1 MAKKFS
7 LWDKKLKEF
16 KKRKQVKDK
25 HYSSF
30 WWDSD
35 WSDDNSSRFSGLGD
49 AKSNAGDMVKL
60 IKLTNY
66 QRAIGNF
73 VKIVTKQDI
82 PVIFGGDTSKTNG
95 KKVII
100 SSDISDKNFD
110 VAVGLAL
117 HEGAHVK
124 LTDFQALP
132 KFLESNAVPTIHWK
146 FFKGL
151 VNVLEDRRIDNYI
164 FKSSPGYKAYYHKMY
179 SHYFESDVIA
189 KGLLSK
195 SLRDAS
201 NISHYDFHLTN
212 MTNPAFDRNALPGLS
227 KVVSLI
233 DLRNIGRLQ
242 STSQVISLAYD
253 VYSIIADEVKKA
265 QSDKT
270 NALPDSGGN
279 DDMTK
284 SGNGSTD
291 ASTSDQYKV
300 SDKQNQKGSGDGD
313 DGDEQ
318 TEVGDEQTEVDGDS
332 SEMGGSELP
341 ELSTSEL
348 ESVMK
353 AFEEQRK
360 FADGDVKKK
369 ATTSKLQ
376 KQLEQV
382 SQMGLDVQVVGD
394 GKNSFKTIIYDVS
407 RKGYF
412 RNMLSAVRDFDST
425 QDPAARQKIVDYV
438 NETLKTSI
446 VYNKHIHNLSSSV
459 DVPYFMRGKY
469 KAEVLRG
476 FELGSLLGR
485 KLMVRNEERSLVYNR
500 LVSGHIDHK
509 RLSHA
514 GYGVETVFKQ
524 IHIDRYKQACLHIS
538 LDQSSSMHGSKWRE
552 TVQMTSAIVK
562 AATYVQNLRVQV
574 SLRTTTG
581 NRGNSKDT
589 PVLIWL
595 YDSKINDLKHFLDT
609 MPAMEPSA
617 TTPEGLCFDALQR
630 QNMLMPSSSE
640 CTSYFLNISDGY
652 PGMGGWGGSQAI
664 DYTRKMVQKMRNDLG
679 INILSFYV
687 DEGFNK
693 TTEPSDL
700 FKQMYGKDS
709 RKVSANNVT
718 QIARELN
725 AKFLSEGKYT
735 A

>member
-16 KKRKQVKDK
+16 KKKKQVKDK

-35 WSDDNSSRFSGLGD
+35 WSEDSKSRFNGLGD
-49 AKSNAGDMVKL
+49 VKSNAGDMVKL

-82 PVIFGGDTSKTNG
+82 PVIFGGDQSKTNG

-117 HEGAHVK
+117 HEGAHIK
-124 LTDFQALP
+124 LTDFEALP
-132 KFLESNAVPTIHWK
+132 KYLQSNAIPIEHWK

-151 VNVLEDRRIDNYI
+151 VNILEDRRIDDYI

-179 SHYFESDVIA
+179 SHYFESENIA
-189 KGLLSK
+189 KGLMSK
-195 SLRDAS
+195 SLRDPS
-201 NISHYDFHLTN
+201 NMSHYDFHLTN
-212 MTNPAFDRNALPGLS
+212 MTNPVFDRNALPGLS
-227 KVVSLI
+227 KIVSTI
-233 DLRNIGRLQ
+233 DLRNISRLD
-242 STSQVISLAYD
+242 STQAVISLAYD
-253 VYSIIADEVKKA
+253 VYSTVLEEVKKA
-265 QSDKT
+265 QQDPQK
-270 NALPDSGGN
+270 AIPDGGGK

-284 SGNGSTD
+284 SGDGSQD
-291 ASTSDQYKV
+291 SEDSDNYEI
-300 SDKQNQKGSGDGD
+300 SDKSNQERDSGDQDGQDKSD
-313 DGDEQ
+313 DGDS
-318 TEVGDEQTEVDGDS
+318 EVDGENN
-332 SEMGGSELP
+332 EMGNGGSLP
-341 ELSTSEL
+341 ELSASEL
-348 ESVMK
+348 EAVNK
-353 AFEEQRK
+353 AFEQQRK
-360 FADGDVKKK
+360 FAEGDIKKK
-369 ATTSKLQ
+369 TTTSKLQ

-382 SQMGLDVQVVGD
+382 SQMGLDVQAVGE

-407 RKGYF
+407 GKNYF
-412 RNMLSAVRDFDST
+412 RTLFGAVRDFEAAT
-425 QDPAARQKIVDYV
+425 DPAVRENLIKQV
-438 NETLKTSI
+438 NDALKMSI
-446 VYNKHIHNLSSSV
+446 PYSKHMSSIASYS
-459 DVPYFMRGKY
+459 DLPSFMRGKN
-469 KAEVLRG
+469 KPHVLKG
-476 FELGSLLGR
+476 FELGALLGR

-500 LVSGHIDHK
+500 LVSGHIDQK

-538 LDQSSSMHGSKWRE
+538 LDQSSSMHGSKWHQ

-562 AATYVQNLRVQV
+562 AATYVQNLRIQV

-581 NRGNSKDT
+581 SRGSGKDT

-595 YDSKINDLKHFLDT
+595 YDSKVNDLNHFIDT
-609 MPAMEPSA
+609 MSAMDPSA
-617 TTPEGLCFDALQR
+617 TTPEGLCFDALLR

-652 PGMGGWGGSQAI
+652 PGMGGWGGTQAI
-664 DYTRKMVQKMRNDLG
+664 EFTRKMVNKMRNDRG
-679 INILSFYV
+679 INVLSFFV
-687 DEGFNK
+687 DEGHAK
-693 TTEPSDL
+693 SDPEPSSM